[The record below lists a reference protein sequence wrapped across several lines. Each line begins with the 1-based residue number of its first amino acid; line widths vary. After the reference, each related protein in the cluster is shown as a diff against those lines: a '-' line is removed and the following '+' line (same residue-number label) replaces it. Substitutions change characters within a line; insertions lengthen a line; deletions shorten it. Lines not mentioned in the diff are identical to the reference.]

1 MNQTGQKVYV
11 VFNPAAGNATQADTV
26 RAALQK
32 HFASPRWDCEVYETT
47 GKEDEDIPAL
57 CRAAVKKGARLVIC
71 AGGDGTVVGVANGLI
86 HSNVPMGI
94 LPLGTG
100 NDLARIL
107 GVPLE
112 LEAALEVLSGE
123 NEVVELDTLNANGCY
138 YLSNVSVGITPEMM
152 GGTKSEQ
159 KKRFGRL
166 AYIWTMFKQSRIFD
180 MRHYRLTIDDQ
191 PQRVNAVE
199 IMISNSTLLETPTQL
214 FGSLDTLKDGTIE
227 VYWLKAKSW
236 RDYLRLAWD
245 LIRHPGQSASQMT
258 HIEAKNNI
266 RIEAVRNSQ
275 LVQADGEVIGHT
287 PVEVR
292 MEPKALQVIKPKP
305 VEAIAKPILQALGMQ
320 QNAG

>member
-1 MNQTGQKVYV
+1 MNQSGQKVYV
-11 VFNPAAGNATQADTV
+11 VFNPVAGNAAQADTV
-26 RAALQK
+26 REALKK
-32 HFASPRWDCEVYETT
+32 HFAPPQWDCEIYETT
-47 GKEDEDIPAL
+47 GKKDEDIPAL
-57 CRAAVKKGARLVIC
+57 CRAAVKKGAKLVIS

-86 HSNVPMGI
+86 HSDIPMGI

-107 GVPLE
+107 EVPLE
-112 LEAALEVLSGE
+112 LEAALDVLSGE

-166 AYIWTMFKQSRIFD
+166 AYIWTMFKQSKIFD
-180 MRHYRLTIDDQ
+180 MRHYRLTIDGQ
-191 PQRVNAVE
+191 LQRVNAVE

-214 FGSLDTLKDGTIE
+214 FGSLDTLKDGKIE

-236 RDYLRLAWD
+236 RDYLQLAWD
-245 LIRHPGQSASQMT
+245 LIRHPGQSASKMT
-258 HIEAKNNI
+258 HVEAKNNI
-266 RIEAVRNSQ
+266 RIEAVRHSQ
-275 LVQADGEVIGHT
+275 LVQADGEVISQT
-287 PVEVR
+287 PVDVR
-292 MEPKALQVIKPKP
+292 LERKALRVIKPKP
-305 VEAIAKPILQALGMQ
+305 TEPTAKPILESLGLQ

>member
-1 MNQTGQKVYV
+1 MNQSGQKVYV
-11 VFNPAAGNATQADTV
+11 VFNPVAGNAAQADTV
-26 RAALQK
+26 RAALKK
-32 HFASPRWDCEVYETT
+32 HFAPPEWDCEVYETT

-57 CRAAVKKGARLVIC
+57 CRAAVKKGAKMVVS

-107 GVPLE
+107 QVPLE
-112 LEAALEVLSGE
+112 LEAALDVLSGE

-166 AYIWTMFKQSRIFD
+166 AYIWTMFKQSKIFD
-180 MRHYRLTIDDQ
+180 MRHYRLIVDDQ
-191 PQRVNAVE
+191 PQQVNAVE
-199 IMISNSTLLETPTQL
+199 IMISNSTLFEAPPQL

-236 RDYLRLAWD
+236 RDYLQLAWG
-245 LIRHPGQSASQMT
+245 LIRRPGQSDSKMT
-258 HIEAKNNI
+258 HLEAKNNI
-266 RIEAVRNSQ
+266 RIESVRHSQ
-275 LVQADGEVIGHT
+275 LVQADGEVIGQT
-287 PVEVR
+287 PVDVR
-292 MEPKALQVIKPKP
+292 LEQKALRVIKPKP
-305 VEAIAKPILQALGMQ
+305 AELTQKPILEALGLQ